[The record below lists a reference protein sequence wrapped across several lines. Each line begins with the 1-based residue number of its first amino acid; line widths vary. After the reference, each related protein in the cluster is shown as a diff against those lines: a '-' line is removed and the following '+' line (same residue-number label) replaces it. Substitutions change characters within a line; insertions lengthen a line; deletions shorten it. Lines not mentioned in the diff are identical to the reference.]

1 MSTFTVPIQV
11 GASRS
16 GRYVSMDALVDT
28 GATYT
33 VIPKDVLDELGV
45 VVEET
50 RFFEIADGTEIQLQS
65 GEASIRVGDKRVTV
79 VVVFG
84 PEGASP
90 LLGATT
96 LEMASLAVD
105 PIREVLVLVS
115 GLLKSWLDSSSSN
128 GVP

>member
-11 GASRS
+11 AASPT
-16 GRYVSMDALVDT
+16 GRYRSIEALVDT

-33 VIPKDVLDELGV
+33 VIPRDFLVELGV
-45 VVEET
+45 AVEES
-50 RFFEIADGTEIQLQS
+50 RSFEIADGSEIELQS
-65 GEASIRVGDKRVTV
+65 GEASVRVGGKRVTV

-84 PEGASP
+84 PEGIAP

-105 PIREVLVLVS
+105 PIRETLVPVS
-115 GLLKSWLDSSSSN
+115 GLLKNWVNGTSSN
-128 GVP
+128 GVS

>member
-33 VIPKDVLDELGV
+33 VIPKDVLGELGV

-84 PEGASP
+84 PEGSSP

-105 PIREVLVLVS
+105 PIREVLVPVS
-115 GLLKSWLDSSSSN
+115 GLLKSWLDSPSSN

>member
-11 GASRS
+11 AASS
-16 GRYVSMDALVDT
+16 TGSYISLEALVDT
-28 GATYT
+28 GATDT
-33 VIPKDVLDELGV
+33 VVPKDVLGDLGV

-50 RFFEIADGTEIQLQS
+50 RSFEIADGSEIELQS
-65 GEASIRVGDKRVTV
+65 GEASIRVGGKRVTV

-84 PEGASP
+84 PEGTAP

-105 PIREVLVLVS
+105 PIREALIPVS
-115 GLLKSWLDSSSSN
+115 GLLKNWVNGTSSN
-128 GVP
+128 GIS

>member
-1 MSTFTVPIQV
+1 ME
-11 GASRS
+11 
-16 GRYVSMDALVDT
+16 ALVDT
-28 GATYT
+28 GATYS

-50 RFFEIADGTEIQLQS
+50 RSFEIADGTEIELQS
-65 GEASIRVGDKRVTV
+65 GEASIRVGEKRVTV

-105 PIREVLVLVS
+105 PIREILVPVS
-115 GLLKSWLDSSSSN
+115 GLLKSWLDSPSTN
-128 GVP
+128 GIP

>member
-11 GASRS
+11 SASRA
-16 GRYVSMDALVDT
+16 GQYVSMNALVDT

-33 VIPKDVLDELGV
+33 VIPRDVLSDLGV
-45 VVEET
+45 VIEET
-50 RFFEIADGTEIQLQS
+50 RSFEIADGSEIQLHS
-65 GEASIRVGDKRVTV
+65 GEASIRVGEKRVTV

-84 PEGASP
+84 PEGTAP

-105 PIREVLVLVS
+105 PIREVLVPVS
-115 GLLKSWLDSSSSN
+115 GLLKSWLDSPSSN
-128 GVP
+128 GLS